1 MSAAAKPPA
10 PARLGRLIVMS
21 GPSGSGKTTIKE
33 RLRRHPDVR
42 VAITATTR
50 APRAGE
56 VNGRDYHFLSRDE
69 FLRRKAA
76 NEFAETNDVFG
87 TGHLYGSLRRDIDAV
102 LAEPGRVLLIEVD
115 VTGAHNLREAGYE
128 GTYIFIALPSMEQ
141 LESRL
146 RARGTEASEAIE
158 SRLQRARHEMAE
170 EARVHDSHVVVNTDL
185 EQAVREV
192 FRLAGLQ
199 DIPART

>member
-1 MSAAAKPPA
+1 MSQPPASAA
-10 PARLGRLIVMS
+10 RRGRLVVMS

-42 VAITATTR
+42 VAVTVTTR
-50 APRAGE
+50 APRKDE
-56 VNGRDYHFLSRDE
+56 QDGRDYHFVTREE

-76 NEFAETNDVFG
+76 GEFAETNDVFG
-87 TGHLYGSLRRDIDAV
+87 TGTLYGSLRAEIDEA

-115 VTGAHNLREAGYE
+115 VTGARNLRRAGYE
-128 GTYIFIALPSMEQ
+128 GVYLFIAPPDMAQ

-146 RARGTEASEAIE
+146 RRRGTDDAAAIDR
-158 SRLQRARHEMAE
+158 RLQRARDEMD
-170 EARVHDSHVVVNTDL
+170 EARADGSRLVINNDL

-192 FRLAGLQ
+192 FAAAGLAEV
-199 DIPART
+199 PART